1 METAQGNLKREET
14 YVGDF
19 VYGATDG
26 VVTTFAVV
34 AGATGALLP
43 QGVIIILGLANLFAD
58 GFSMGASNFL
68 AIRSEQEHAQNRSL
82 DSGAQASGAAIKT
95 PWKHGLAT
103 LGAFVVVGIIPLT
116 PYIVGEPSPQHFWIS
131 GILAAL
137 AFFGVGA
144 ARTLLTKGN
153 AGKAGLEILAIGGLA
168 AFVAYV
174 VGWGVKTMFGIIL

>member
-1 METAQGNLKREET
+1 M
-14 YVGDF
+14 
-19 VYGATDG
+19 YGAADG
-26 VVTTFAVV
+26 LVTTFAVV

-68 AIRSEQEHAQNRSL
+68 AIRSEHEHTQNHL
-82 DSGAQASGAAIKT
+82 QNSGAQALGTAVKT

-103 LGAFVVVGIIPLT
+103 IGAFVIAGSIPLI
-116 PYIVGEPSPQHFWIS
+116 PYLLAEPSPQLFWIS

-137 AFFGVGA
+137 TFFGVGA
-144 ARTLLTKGN
+144 ARTLVTGAN
-153 AGKAGLEILAIGGLA
+153 PFKAGMEILLVGGLA
-168 AFVAYV
+168 SGVAYG